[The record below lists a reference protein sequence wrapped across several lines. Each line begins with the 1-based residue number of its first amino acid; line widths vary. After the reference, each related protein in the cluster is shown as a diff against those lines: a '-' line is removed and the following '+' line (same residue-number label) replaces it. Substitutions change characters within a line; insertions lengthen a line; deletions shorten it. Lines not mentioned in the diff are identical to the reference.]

1 MSTLHERIT
10 IAVKHFLFKKSLD
23 KINRG
28 EMAAFCKV
36 SVAAVGQWINGKTNS
51 LDSYT
56 NARAAQYL
64 GVNPHWLAGDPKYS
78 MLDHINSNTSQD
90 LPVPYRPVMAWE
102 APEDLD
108 PNVYVIIPHVD
119 VKFSAGDGRVVEFE
133 PSQSSICSA
142 QTWEWIQKKKVAPKH
157 LITVDIDGDSMEPTI
172 RDGSVVTLDKSI
184 NTLEQI
190 QPNKVYA
197 IRYGNDLKIKRLSRR
212 FDGALIIDSDNP
224 AYEREIVELQ
234 DLEHIGIIGKYVSHS
249 YDGEI

>member
-1 MSTLHERIT
+1 MSTLQERFALAIKHYEKT
-10 IAVKHFLFKKSLD
+10 SGKKFVKAHLADYCGVSRPAVSEWID
-23 KINRG
+23 KNVQTL
-28 EMAAFCKV
+28 EQDNAEKAAKF
-36 SVAAVGQWINGKTNS
+36 
-51 LDSYT
+51 
-56 NARAAQYL
+56 L
-64 GVNPHWLAGDPKYS
+64 GVNHRWLNGLGSS
-78 MLDHINSNTSQD
+78 MLDDVNAKDKLVVS
-90 LPVPYRPVMAWE
+90 YRPVMAWE

-197 IRYGNDLKIKRLSRR
+197 IRYGNELKIKRLSRR

-224 AYEREIVELQ
+224 AYEREIVELR